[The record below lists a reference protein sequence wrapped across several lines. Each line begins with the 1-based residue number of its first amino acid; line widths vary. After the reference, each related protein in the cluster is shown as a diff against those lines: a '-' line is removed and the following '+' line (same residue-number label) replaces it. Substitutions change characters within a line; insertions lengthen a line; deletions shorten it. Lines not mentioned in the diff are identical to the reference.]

1 MENAFIPCSTP
12 LTKSFYIHAPFLLVQ
27 ISRQVTLWSSP
38 TYLNFS
44 GYFGLNYNQFLILQ
58 YDFIFQDLT

>member
-38 TYLNFS
+38 TYLNF
-44 GYFGLNYNQFLILQ
+44 FWVFWIELQ
-58 YDFIFQDLT
+58 PISNIAI